1 MEIFDIIGILLT
13 PIYKYKTFKYYFK
26 VTYGNYFVDW
36 LTSLKEETI
45 FLNIGA
51 NQGQYSF
58 LVGKN
63 PLVKKIFSFEPNDN
77 IVPLFLNN
85 FKVNHIETAE
95 VISSSISNV
104 SGTLSLNTVEGH
116 SGKSSFRLENNASTA
131 NLTVKT
137 IQTMH
142 HLELINH
149 IPQDSIN
156 GIKINVEG
164 HEEVVIKELVKCIF
178 LVYPMDLL

>member
-1 MEIFDIIGILLT
+1 
-13 PIYKYKTFKYYFK
+13 
-26 VTYGNYFVDW
+26 
-36 LTSLKEETI
+36 
-45 FLNIGA
+45 
-51 NQGQYSF
+51 

-85 FKVNHIETAE
+85 FKVNQIETAE

-149 IPQDSIN
+149 IP
-156 GIKINVEG
+156 
-164 HEEVVIKELVKCIF
+164 
-178 LVYPMDLL
+178 